1 MRRAA
6 LAAVAALLAAA
17 ATAPMSTASAA
28 PRPRPT
34 QPQPAEPK
42 PTGIPLTTPVRD
54 VDPLKNA
61 IQFGV
66 RKDRLLT
73 SVVPGP
79 VRNTE
84 HVTALIGP
92 TGAPVVVTDRQRLV
106 ITAAGNYIVRE
117 LGPAR
122 KAEAIGDTVPPV
134 LELGQVV
141 WQGFSPNTRTLE
153 ALLTLD
159 AGIEAHRLPMTVT
172 LRFRDSAGRVRPM
185 RPGGQAPSDGT
196 LDVTLTNQT
205 VSPRVVLLGTGAAV
219 ATAAALDRLYEAAQH
234 PATAVP
240 PYAGDGL
247 PAKLPGTVGGGEQL
261 DVAAPLRVTGRIAV
275 AEATTNPVQ
284 GPGTTPSGNGAA
296 VAGTLD
302 GNATFQVT
310 MRAGQHLVADLDVR
324 PWLDPRLLVPPATS
338 WRAWAAGHPSPSD
351 LAAATRTLAEAAAA
365 AARSA
370 EYSPYLQ
377 ADTPGSDL
385 ATFHYAVAPKAATPR
400 AGAVLTVK
408 PAGIAAVLL
417 ALAAIAGNAALL
429 WRRL

>member
-6 LAAVAALLAAA
+6 LAAVAGLLAAA
-17 ATAPMSTASAA
+17 ATAPVSTAVAS
-28 PRPRPT
+28 PPSRPT
-34 QPQPAEPK
+34 QPKA
-42 PTGIPLTTPVRD
+42 TGIALTAPVRD

-84 HVTALIGP
+84 LVTALIGP
-92 TGAPVVVTDRQRLV
+92 SGAPVVVTDRQRLV
-106 ITAAGNYIVRE
+106 ITAPGTYIVRE

-122 KAEAIGDTVPPV
+122 KADGLGDTVPPV

-153 ALLTLD
+153 AMLTLD

-172 LRFRDSAGRVRPM
+172 LRFRDSSGRVRTL
-185 RPGGQAPSDGT
+185 RPGGQAPADGT
-196 LDVTLTNQT
+196 LDVTLANQT
-205 VSPRVVLLGTGAAV
+205 ASPRVVLLGTGSPV
-219 ATAAALDRLYEAAQH
+219 PTAAALDVLYDAAQH

-240 PYAGDGL
+240 PYAGGGL
-247 PAKLPGTVGGGEQL
+247 PAKLPGTPGGGEQL
-261 DVAAPLRVTGRIAV
+261 EVVAPLRVTGTVGV
-275 AEATTNPVQ
+275 AEATTNPVR
-284 GPGTTPSGNGAA
+284 GPGITPRGNGAS

-302 GNATFQVT
+302 GTATFQVA

-324 PWLDPRLLVPPATS
+324 PWLDPRLLAPPASS
-338 WRAWAAGHPSPSD
+338 WRAWAAGHPSTTEVTSV
-351 LAAATRTLAEAAAA
+351 TRTLAEAAAA

-377 ADTPGSDL
+377 ADTPGADL
-385 ATFHYAVAPKAATPR
+385 STFHYAVAPKAATPR

-408 PAGIAAVLL
+408 PAGVAAALL